1 MRHGIS
7 IIRFVSAL
15 FLLVTVS
22 CKNNLI
28 EMKENILDRAS
39 DTTVPVLVLETPIE
53 DSIYDQKITISGSI
67 SDDGVE
73 MPAISYSLSDV
84 LGVEAIEGTIDVT
97 EEVSGSGSTGTFLFE
112 LSTAQFDTDIILT
125 LDAVDWNG
133 NSAETISVKLNYP
146 GSTLPSLTV
155 IPGNSEI
162 TINWDAIAEAED
174 YTIYYNTEGTPFA
187 ESLAGTI
194 SLTAAEL
201 VTASPITLNSSE
213 HGVKNGILC
222 QIRVTASD
230 SEGNTWSSP
239 LMDTV
244 PLSSFSL
251 IPKTETYEDR
261 IFLTWK
267 SVKVPAQKSVT
278 YQVWRSSNGDEGSYS
293 LLSDELLIDSEFT
306 DTSAAGGT
314 VYYYKVSVEENSN
327 ITSLPIAAQCPEMY
341 TELSAEINRF
351 FNGELYGRVEI
362 SGNTAYAIR
371 SVHHTNPS
379 SPYWVD
385 IELIA
390 MDISNLS
397 NITVLSRDE
406 CDLED
411 VKKSTSSVYWKDLTI
426 SDERAYVALQYT
438 NTSSQIVYKIY
449 SFDITTPTNI
459 QLKPSETI
467 DPPAASPFDDIYCV
481 SADSSRD
488 VLYMGIRDGTD
499 AYLGS
504 ADISTATSPGAINM
518 STAVAGIPKDVG
530 YSGNYAYLISTQPD
544 SSNPTIHAKLTP
556 YDCTVRTAP
565 SKGTSVNLTDSSNY
579 EEALG
584 ISADQYDDFDYITAL
599 DIDTASGIMVIVS
612 QPDVTDSHYYH
623 GGVWVYDI
631 STPGTPDFQGGIDV
645 GIPLTDVEIKD
656 SFAYCSTKNGKVK
669 VLGISTP
676 SNIYERVEY
685 DTTGDSPG
693 IGLNDEG
700 IIVAD
705 DSAGITTIKTGDTES
720 LTVVDTES
728 PSQSYG
734 SYLKGDRLYLAQ
746 RFGVS
751 AYQITS
757 GGMMS
762 QLNYQSMYSEDVVV
776 LGNHA
781 FYATGSNTS
790 GEIAVIGL
798 SGNGDVSASPQYYS
812 GVDNTTSLDYWGDYL
827 YAGEGGAGVEI
838 FDISDPE
845 NLVSVGLI
853 PVNRSAEFV
862 LARDDYLYIAD
873 NWYGLLCY
881 NITDPLDPIYI
892 GDFYNRN
899 SDAAERSAT
908 NISATKDHIVFS
920 ADLATYI
927 LPARPQSDWVEANA
941 SSSGISAGSLTP
953 TELGSALAAV
963 NLYNSGLLAE
973 GSILYF
979 TKSFTVYMYS
989 LEKADSPRMIYIS
1002 PYGLISGNNETIEL
1016 FGNYIV
1022 VHDHNTL
1029 YSLQINQ

>member
-1 MRHGIS
+1 MRRGICVMH
-7 IIRFVSAL
+7 FVSAF

-73 MPAISYSLSDV
+73 MPAINYSLSDI
-84 LGVEAIEGTIDVT
+84 LGVETIEGTVDVT
-97 EEVSGSGSTGTFLFE
+97 ESESESGSAGIFSFE
-112 LSTAQFDTDIILT
+112 LSTARFDTDIILT

-133 NSAETISVKLNYP
+133 NSAETVSVKLNYP

-155 IPGNSEI
+155 TPGNSEI
-162 TINWDAIAEAED
+162 TINWAAISEAED
-174 YTIYYNTEGTPFA
+174 YTIFYNTEGTPFA

-201 VTASPITLNSSE
+201 ATASPITLNSSE

-244 PLSSFSL
+244 PLSPFTL
-251 IPKTETYEDR
+251 IPKTETYEDK

-267 SVKVPAQKSVT
+267 PVKVPPQKSVT
-278 YQVWRSSNGDEGSYS
+278 YQVWRSSSGEDGTYS
-293 LLSDELLIDSEFT
+293 LLSNELLIDSEFT

-314 VYYYKVSVEENSN
+314 IYYYKVSAEENEN
-327 ITSLPIAAQCPEMY
+327 TTSLPIAAQCPEMY

-371 SVHHTNPS
+371 RVHHTNPS

-390 MDISNLS
+390 MDISDLS
-397 NITVLSRDE
+397 SITVLSRDE

-411 VKKSTSSVYWKDLTI
+411 VKKETSSVYWNDLTI
-426 SDERAYVALQYT
+426 SDERAYVALRYT
-438 NTSSQIVYKIY
+438 NLSSQEIYKIY
-449 SFDITTPTNI
+449 SFDITTPANI

-488 VLYMGIRDGTD
+488 VLYIGMRDGTD

-504 ADISTATSPGAINM
+504 ADISTAASPGAINM
-518 STAVAGIPKDVG
+518 GAVVAGMPKDVG
-530 YSGNYAYLISTQPD
+530 FSENYAYLISTQPD
-544 SSNPTIHAKLTP
+544 FSDPNSHAKLTP
-556 YDCTVRTAP
+556 YDCTVPTAP
-565 SKGTSVNLTDSSNY
+565 SIGTPVSLTDSSNY
-579 EEALG
+579 EEAHATSDL
-584 ISADQYDDFDYITAL
+584 YDDFDYITAL

-612 QPDVTDSHYYH
+612 QPDYTDSYYYH

-631 STPGTPDFQGGIDV
+631 STPGTPDFQGGIDA

-676 SNIYERVEY
+676 SSIYERVEY

-693 IGLNDEG
+693 LGLNDEG

-705 DSAGITTIKTGDTES
+705 DSAGITTIKTSNAES
-720 LTVVDTES
+720 LTEADTES

-734 SYLKGDRLYLAQ
+734 SFLKGDILYLAQ

-762 QLNYQSMYSEDVVV
+762 RLNYQSMYSEDVVV
-776 LGNHA
+776 LGDYA
-781 FYATGSNTS
+781 FYAAGSNTS

-798 SGNGDVSASPQYYS
+798 SANGDVSASPRYYV

-881 NITDPLDPIYI
+881 DITDPLNPIYI

-927 LPARPQSDWVEANA
+927 LPARPQTDWVEANA

-953 TELGSALAAV
+953 AELGSALAAI

-979 TKSFTVYMYS
+979 TKNFTVYMYS

-1022 VHDHNTL
+1022 VHDHYTL